1 MPIKFG
7 PGEKVKSSLDTYVV
21 DEVLSQGAF
30 AHAAKAQSTSRG
42 GKPVFLK
49 RYFSPTRAL
58 DWYDGFVAHQ
68 QELKRRITATED
80 LRQYCYGFL
89 DFFEGTEGRANKTFH
104 QVFEFVENGKP
115 LTTFLSELSAEGL
128 TSNWEQRVT
137 FARVMMM
144 GIAALHNQR
153 IVHTDLKPDNL
164 LLIPN
169 PIRAGAYHLKLIDM
183 DWAIFSD
190 RKAPWDGLGVG
201 YVGTPGYMSPEHIEQ
216 KVPAECSDVYTCA
229 IMLAELLAG
238 EHPFAGKRG
247 DDAEMARAIKAGDFN
262 HFKLAKPINKVDNPS
277 FFEALVNRALH
288 PSASQRPTASELKD
302 ALFGRGDAGKTPDAP
317 RPAPA
322 PAPAPSPAP
331 RPTPAPRPAP
341 APKPAPKPA
350 GAPAQVVELMHD
362 GKVGLRIGIDTV
374 VGRAM
379 LKPLSADAQFFD
391 EKQFRIYRAGSG
403 EWMVEP
409 LPGTPNETLLDGHKL
424 VAMTALRNGMRL
436 AVGNSAKGIEK
447 LPLTVRLT

>member
-7 PGEKVKSSLDTYVV
+7 PGEKVKSNLDTYVV
-21 DEVLSQGAF
+21 ETVLSQGAF
-30 AHAAKAQSTSRG
+30 AHAAKAQSTARG
-42 GKPVFLK
+42 GSPVFLK
-49 RYFSPTRAL
+49 RYFSPTTAL
-58 DWYDGFVAHQ
+58 PWYDGFVAHQ
-68 QELKRRITATED
+68 QELKRRITAND
-80 LRQYCYGFL
+80 GLRQYCYGFI
-89 DFFEGTEGRANKTFH
+89 DFFQGTEGRSNKTFH

-115 LTTFLSELSAEGL
+115 LTTFLNELAAEGP
-128 TSNWEQRVT
+128 TSHWEQRVT

-144 GIAALHNQR
+144 GIAALHDQR

-169 PIRAGAYHLKLIDM
+169 TSRAGAYHLKLIDM

-190 RKAPWDGLGVG
+190 RKAPWDGQGVG

-238 EHPFAGKRG
+238 EHPFVGKRG
-247 DDAEMARAIKAGDFN
+247 DDANLARAVKAGDFRP
-262 HFKLAKPINKVDNPS
+262 FKLAKPVDKVENS
-277 FFEALVNRALH
+277 AFLEALVNFALH
-288 PSASQRPTASELKD
+288 PSASQRPTAAELKD
-302 ALFGRGDAGKTPDAP
+302 ALFGRGEAGKTPE
-317 RPAPA
+317 R
-322 PAPAPSPAP
+322 P
-331 RPTPAPRPAP
+331 RPTPAPAPPPAP
-341 APKPAPKPA
+341 AAPRPSPVPVSPVPATKPA
-350 GAPAQVVELMHD
+350 GAQLVELMHD

-374 VGRAM
+374 VGKPM
-379 LKPLSADAQFFD
+379 LEPLSADAQFFD
-391 EKQFRIYRAGSG
+391 AKQFRIYRAGTG

-409 LPGTPNETLLDGHKL
+409 LPGTPNETMLDGHKL
-424 VAMTALRNGMRL
+424 LTMTALRNGMRL